1 MGFSKIGLF
10 VVFNSLLPGSDVGT
24 DFITCID
31 LFNQGHRL
39 WACMTLFFMWNPFIV
54 HSIFMAF
61 KFCNHK
67 IKGGPFDA
75 KKELRELIFLFPLVT
90 PIKNLYY
97 GYKLYK
103 LRYGMNDFKSKNAK
117 KVEEIQHQVGS
128 AGMFESFLES
138 GPQSVVQIKIVLS
151 TGHISTAQKI
161 SIPISILSLAWASSR
176 AYFIQRD
183 ADKSDPD
190 PEIKMVLMR
199 VFPWMLINVIHGIII
214 WTCIAGIICE

>member
-1 MGFSKIGLF
+1 MISILIWMMGFSKIGLF

-31 LFNQGHRL
+31 LFHQGHKL

-54 HSIFMAF
+54 HSIFVVF
-61 KFCNHK
+61 KFCKHNSR
-67 IKGGPFDA
+67 FDA
-75 KKELRELIFLFPLVT
+75 KKELKELIFLFPLVT

-97 GYKLYK
+97 AFKLYK
-103 LRYGMNDFKSKNAK
+103 LRFGMKDFESKNAGR
-117 KVEEIQHQVGS
+117 VEEIQHQIGS

-151 TGHISTAQKI
+151 TGHISDAQKI

-183 ADKSDPD
+183 EDNSDPD
-190 PEIKMVLMR
+190 PEIRATLIVARAHILSRPR
-199 VFPWMLINVIHGIII
+199 VMCSQVRML
-214 WTCIAGIICE
+214 